1 MAANAHATTVA
12 MTCTSGTF
20 AAENSGSFD
29 AYLGTMNNQMING
42 NDLIGIYAFQINSIN
57 PNNLTISSPFYAT
70 CLSPQGVLYTG
81 TPYTYTVESYVTASP
96 GLDPGSWVSPGKA
109 PYAGIL
115 NANYLFQTLSGSIIS
130 SQNADQ
136 GAAMALAMYTALYN
150 STGYGTVADGADL
163 SAPNGQAQFVIPGL
177 TGSVLSYYENDLGDH
192 RSQML
197 RIAAAVLSVEFLN
210 ARGHQSGFVR
220 AEDHAI
226 QVFESL
232 SADELLMLSVGE
244 LAIRFSC
251 SRRHLNRLFH
261 QHFGVSVGRLKMEMR
276 LLKAISLLRDPDA
289 KIINV
294 AGQCGF
300 NHLGLFNTC
309 FKRRFNSSP
318 GQWRKIALQNP
329 EKAASAFNAGLLSNE
344 PSNQVSSPAIH
355 ADSSS
360 LIKAKVYQF
369 LKEAYPAGATNDTEG
384 DRAGKQG
391 RAARAPKTRLSGQ
404 DFRSP
409 PMD

>member
-1 MAANAHATTVA
+1 MQALHNNYLTLKLVRLDHSEEWKDA
-12 MTCTSGTF
+12 G
-20 AAENSGSFD
+20 EGLSFI
-29 AYLGTMNNQMING
+29 LLKGG
-42 NDLIGIYAFQINSIN
+42 KGIYVLREKTRDLLPGDVMVLN
-57 PNNLTISSPFYAT
+57 PAAGGKLLAQNGAVVFWWFSVCCEHLFPLFSAGEICLLQNITENFKESKLYSASSPLAQE
-70 CLSPQGVLYTG
+70 CHRL
-81 TPYTYTVESYVTASP
+81 VER
-96 GLDPGSWVSPGKA
+96 A
-109 PYAGIL
+109 PPEG
-115 NANYLFQTLSGSIIS
+115 N
-130 SQNADQ
+130 
-136 GAAMALAMYTALYN
+136 
-150 STGYGTVADGADL
+150 V
-163 SAPNGQAQFVIPGL
+163 
-177 TGSVLSYYENDLGDH
+177 DH